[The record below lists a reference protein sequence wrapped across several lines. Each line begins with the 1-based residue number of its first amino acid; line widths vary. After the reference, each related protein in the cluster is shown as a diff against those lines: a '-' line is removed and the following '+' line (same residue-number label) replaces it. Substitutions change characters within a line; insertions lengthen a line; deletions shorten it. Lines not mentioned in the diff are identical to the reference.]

1 MKYDYE
7 FIFNRR
13 NQIKFFQFCTSID
26 IIIFKLNFKS
36 SGIVCPEKIM
46 NEFLTF
52 NKER

>member
-1 MKYDYE
+1 MKYDYD

-26 IIIFKLNFKS
+26 RMIFKLNLKS
-36 SGIVCPEKIM
+36 SDVVCPEKIM

-52 NKER
+52 NIER